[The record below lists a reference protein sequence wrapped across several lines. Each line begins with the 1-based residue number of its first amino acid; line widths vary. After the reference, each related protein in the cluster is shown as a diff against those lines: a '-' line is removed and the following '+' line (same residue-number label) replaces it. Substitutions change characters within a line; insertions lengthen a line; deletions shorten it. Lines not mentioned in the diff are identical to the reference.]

1 MADLDQPLLFQDPEV
16 RPAAQN
22 AFATVGAQELHE
34 EEPLMGSRHYGDE
47 RRPKSGGFLRMFGG
61 RPRPEAPRTLPARS
75 SGGALPVEAL
85 EEGEVEN
92 TAELEIPSFLRRLA
106 N

>member
-1 MADLDQPLLFQDPEV
+1 M
-16 RPAAQN
+16 
-22 AFATVGAQELHE
+22 FA
-34 EEPLMGSRHYGDE
+34 PRHYGDE
-47 RRPKSGGFLRMFGG
+47 RRAKSGGFLRMFGG

-85 EEGEVEN
+85 EEADVEN

>member
-1 MADLDQPLLFQDPEV
+1 MADMAQPLLFAEPAQV
-16 RPAAQN
+16 RPAA
-22 AFATVGAQELHE
+22 AVAATAAD
-34 EEPLMGSRHYGDE
+34 EEPVFVERHYADE
-47 RRPKSGGFLRMFGG
+47 RRAKSGGFMRMFGG